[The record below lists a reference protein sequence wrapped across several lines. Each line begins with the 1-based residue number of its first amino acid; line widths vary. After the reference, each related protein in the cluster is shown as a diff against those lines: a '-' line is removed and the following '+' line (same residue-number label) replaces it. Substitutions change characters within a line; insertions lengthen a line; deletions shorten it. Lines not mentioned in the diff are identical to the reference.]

1 MTSLLGDSPM
11 IDLEAARARA
21 DWLATLRVDDPVIL
35 HTPFGKLPATVL
47 DIRAKR
53 ITLEWHTLGG
63 GDVTTWVYRD
73 TGDLPGGRLFIS
85 PPEPPGPDTAVG
97 GWEAA

>member
-1 MTSLLGDSPM
+1 M
-11 IDLEAARARA
+11 IDLEASRARA

-73 TGDLPGGRLFIS
+73 TGDLPGGRLHIS
-85 PPEPPGPDTAVG
+85 PEPAPDPDSPLG
-97 GWEAA
+97 GGEAA